1 MTQCIQV
8 TITKPDK
15 LNSNLRCHTGKRK
28 KWLLQLYS
36 YSICPVWYLH
46 THVHILTKN
55 KWIEKIKH
63 WHGLLITTQLIIYFI
78 LLIFYPQVKY
88 NLLLLVDKFNFFYFF
103 FISHT
108 NDSSPSPASWFPHLI
123 PFHPPSTLSESIRKS
138 LKLKVRPP
146 ASSLS
151 KESHHKKW
159 TPKRQLMH
167 QG

>member
-88 NLLLLVDKFNFFYFF
+88 NSLLLVDKFILF
-103 FISHT
+103 FISFSFH
-108 NDSSPSPASWFPHLI
+108 I
-123 PFHPPSTLSESIRKS
+123 PTTVLPPL
-138 LKLKVRPP
+138 PP
-146 ASSLS
+146 AFPTSFHFTLHPLCQ
-151 KESHHKKW
+151 K
-159 TPKRQLMH
+159 T
-167 QG
+167 